1 MNILEFA
8 GEVILLSTSGV
19 LSPGPLF
26 YINLIYGS
34 RQEGGI
40 HTGIKIAYGHTI
52 VELPLI
58 IILALGLSKLSS
70 VYLISNENLK
80 IIGLIGG
87 VSITVF
93 SLIQIRSIIKRNVA
107 VYVDANSN
115 KNYFPKIKR
124 KTNGP
129 IILGIFFTA
138 LNPFFLVW
146 WSTVGLKLISDSI
159 LSFGIVLGVI
169 FTFFFHVWM
178 DYAWLTGTSYM
189 ISKGISILKAKF
201 YNVLLFILSILLALS
216 GLYLIVVNLEQ
227 ATPAL

>member
-34 RQEGGI
+34 RGGI
-40 HTGIKIAYGHTI
+40 HVGIKIASGHTI

-58 IILALGLSKLSS
+58 IILALSVSKLSS
-70 VYLISNENLK
+70 LYFIDSENLK
-80 IIGLIGG
+80 IISLIGG

-93 SLIQIRSIIKRNVA
+93 SLIQIRSIIKRKVA
-107 VYVDANSN
+107 VYVDATSN
-115 KNYFPKIKR
+115 KKCFSKIKR

-146 WSTVGLKLISDSI
+146 WSSVGLKLISDSI
-159 LSFGIVLGVI
+159 FSFGIVLGVI
-169 FTFFFHVWM
+169 FTFFFHIWM
-178 DYAWLTGTSYM
+178 DYAWLAVTSYM
-189 ISKGISILKAKF
+189 ISKGTLILKAKF
-201 YNVLLFILSILLALS
+201 YNVLLFILGILLALS
-216 GLYLIVVNLEQ
+216 GLYLIVVNII
-227 ATPAL
+227 

>member
-34 RQEGGI
+34 RQGGGI
-40 HTGIKIAYGHTI
+40 HTGIKIACGHTI

-115 KNYFPKIKR
+115 KNYFTKIKR

-129 IILGIFFTA
+129 ILLGIFFTA

-159 LSFGIVLGVI
+159 LSFGVVLGVI

-201 YNVLLFILSILLALS
+201 YNVLLFILTILLALS
-216 GLYLIVVNLEQ
+216 GLYLIVVNI
-227 ATPAL
+227 A

>member
-159 LSFGIVLGVI
+159 LSFGVVLGVI

-201 YNVLLFILSILLALS
+201 YNVLLFILTILLALS
-216 GLYLIVVNLEQ
+216 GLYLIVVNI
-227 ATPAL
+227 A

>member
-26 YINLIYGS
+26 YINIIYGYK
-34 RQEGGI
+34 GGV
-40 HTGIKIAYGHTI
+40 HAGIKIAYGHTI

-58 IILALGLSKLSS
+58 IILALSVSKLSS
-70 VYLISNENLK
+70 LYFIDSENLK
-80 IIGLIGG
+80 IISLIGG

-93 SLIQIRSIIKRNVA
+93 SLIQIRSIIKRKVA
-107 VYVDANSN
+107 VYVDATSN
-115 KNYFPKIKR
+115 KKCFSKIKR

-146 WSTVGLKLISDSI
+146 WSSVGLKLISDSI
-159 LSFGIVLGVI
+159 FSFGIVLGVI
-169 FTFFFHVWM
+169 FTFFFHIWM
-178 DYAWLTGTSYM
+178 DYAWLAVTSYM
-189 ISKGISILKAKF
+189 ISKGILILKAKF
-201 YNVLLFILSILLALS
+201 YNVLLFILGILLALS
-216 GLYLIVVNLEQ
+216 GFYLIVVNII
-227 ATPAL
+227 

>member
-34 RQEGGI
+34 RGGV
-40 HTGIKIAYGHTI
+40 HAGIRIAYGHTI

-58 IILALGLSKLSS
+58 IILALSVSKLSS
-70 VYLISNENLK
+70 LYFIDSENLK
-80 IIGLIGG
+80 IISLIGG

-93 SLIQIRSIIKRNVA
+93 SLIQIRSIIKRKVA
-107 VYVDANSN
+107 IFVDATSN
-115 KNYFPKIKR
+115 KKCFSKIKR

-146 WSTVGLKLISDSI
+146 WSSVGLKLISDSI
-159 LSFGIVLGVI
+159 FSFGIVLGVI
-169 FTFFFHVWM
+169 FTFFFHIWM
-178 DYAWLTGTSYM
+178 DYAWLAVTSYM
-189 ISKGISILKAKF
+189 ISKGILILKAKF
-201 YNVLLFILSILLALS
+201 YNVLLFILGILLALS
-216 GLYLIVVNLEQ
+216 GLYLIVVNII
-227 ATPAL
+227 